1 MKKAMPDFIKAHGI
15 TGFAP
20 TQGHIPSGVPSIGF
34 LRDLMLAGDIKRAMI
49 IGKGSLFLGRLTNL
63 FDGTSFII
71 QANSGEAEAAGAV
84 SEDEIRGMVAKV
96 MREFAQ
102 SMLDASEE

>member
-1 MKKAMPDFIKAHGI
+1 KKAMPQFIAEHGI

-34 LRDLMLAGDIKRAMI
+34 LRDLLLAGDIKRAMI

-71 QANSGEAEAAGAV
+71 QTTEGAAEEAGAV
-84 SEDEIRGMVAKV
+84 SEDEVRGMVARA

-102 SMLDASEE
+102 SMLAEEAE